1 MGSVMRL
8 IIAVVGKPR
17 HASIAAAIRDYE
29 ERARRYWPLDIIEVK
44 DEPARAASPDV
55 VRRREGDRLAAAI
68 GNVRIIAC
76 EVGGRRLSSPEFAAW
91 VQGLREAAA
100 DVAFVIGGA
109 FGLSDALAQRATAR
123 VSFSPWTLPHEL
135 ARLVL
140 AEQLYRAGTI
150 VRGEPYHK

>member
-1 MGSVMRL
+1 MRL
-8 IIAVVGKPR
+8 IVAVVGKPR
-17 HASIAAAIRDYE
+17 NEALATAIREYE
-29 ERARRYWPLDIIEVK
+29 ERARRYWPLHVSEVK
-44 DEPARAASPDV
+44 DEPVRGGDAGLA
-55 VRRREGDRLAAAI
+55 RRREGDRLTAAVGGAQ
-68 GNVRIIAC
+68 VIAC
-76 EVGGRRLSSPEFAAW
+76 EVGGRQMSSPEFAAW
-91 VQGLREAAA
+91 VQTLREAAA

-109 FGLSDALAQRATAR
+109 FGLSDELSQRARAR

>member
-8 IIAVVGKPR
+8 IVAVVGKPR

-76 EVGGRRLSSPEFAAW
+76 
-91 VQGLREAAA
+91 
-100 DVAFVIGGA
+100 
-109 FGLSDALAQRATAR
+109 
-123 VSFSPWTLPHEL
+123 
-135 ARLVL
+135 
-140 AEQLYRAGTI
+140 
-150 VRGEPYHK
+150 